1 MSKKHKKLCRVFNY
15 MKHLLILV
23 ATVTGCIYI
32 FSFRSLIGISVGTAS
47 FVIGLKVCVI
57 TAGIEKV

>member
-1 MSKKHKKLCRVFNY
+1 

-23 ATVTGCIYI
+23 ATVTGCISI
-32 FSFRSLIGISVGTAS
+32 NNFASLIGISVGTAS
-47 FVIGLKVCVI
+47 SAIGLKIWVI